1 MRYILSALASAAL
14 ALGVASCL
22 EKDLE
27 ALEVYSGSDITA
39 GFAYYRYVDQGATLP
54 ASGENRVVQRQYTL
68 ASAPVIAVDERQSTG
83 TISLTFA
90 PSGTFSEA
98 ERAACSLNPM
108 VVAVSVSTAAV
119 VTPLDGSPALGTPAD
134 WTRPHTYEVR
144 AANGTSKRWTISVA
158 LNK

>member
-27 ALEVYSGSDITA
+27 TLEVYSGSDITA
-39 GFAYYRYVDQGATLP
+39 GFAYYRYVDQSATLP

-68 ASAPVIAVDERQSTG
+68 VGRPSIAVDERQSTG
-83 TISLTFA
+83 TIRLTFT

-98 ERAACSLNPM
+98 ERAACGLNPM